1 MDKETGHSRGFG
13 FVNFN
18 SERAM
23 DDAIESLHGKD
34 LDGRPITVNRAKPK
48 GRNRGR
54 GLEVEAEGSVVV
66 EVTVSS
72 VGSLVI
78 GLGNVHLVEE
88 TVGEVVA
95 TILLMIVM
103 VVTLQGI

>member
-1 MDKETGHSRGFG
+1 ME
-13 FVNFN
+13 V
-18 SERAM
+18 EVIV
-23 DDAIESLHGKD
+23 AI
-34 LDGRPITVNRAKPK
+34 P
-48 GRNRGR
+48 
-54 GLEVEAEGSVVV
+54 EVEAETVVAVGV
-66 EVTVSS
+66 EATVSS

>member
-1 MDKETGHSRGFG
+1 MEAE
-13 FVNFN
+13 
-18 SERAM
+18 ERAV
-23 DDAIESLHGKD
+23 AI
-34 LDGRPITVNRAKPK
+34 
-48 GRNRGR
+48 
-54 GLEVEAEGSVVV
+54 LEVEAEGSVVVEVVGV

>member
-1 MDKETGHSRGFG
+1 MEAEEGTL
-13 FVNFN
+13 
-18 SERAM
+18 
-23 DDAIESLHGKD
+23 AI
-34 LDGRPITVNRAKPK
+34 
-48 GRNRGR
+48 
-54 GLEVEAEGSVVV
+54 LEVEAEGSMVVEVVEVVGV

-95 TILLMIVM
+95 TILLMIIM